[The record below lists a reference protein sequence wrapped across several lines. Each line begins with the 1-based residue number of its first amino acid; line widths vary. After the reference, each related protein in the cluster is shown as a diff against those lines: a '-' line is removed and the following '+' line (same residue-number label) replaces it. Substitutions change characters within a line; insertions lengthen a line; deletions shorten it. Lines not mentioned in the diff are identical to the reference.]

1 VFTPEFARADEQG
14 EAGSYALIRLHL
26 CELELRA
33 GRWDAAGRLL
43 DEWGEPSEQA
53 LLDWPMYERCR
64 ALHAAGLGL
73 VDEAA
78 RLANEAIERSEASGC
93 RWDLLESLR
102 GRGITALLAHEPER
116 AAESLRAVW
125 EHTRGEGID
134 QPGVFPV
141 APELVEALVELGELE
156 EAAAV
161 TERLRELSE
170 EQEHPWGLA
179 TAKRCAA
186 LIELREPGGYDA
198 AVRKLADAAETY
210 GRLGLRFDRARSLRS
225 LGRAE
230 RRLKKWAAARRS
242 LEQAAEAFDEQG
254 STGWAEEVRA
264 ELERVGGRR
273 PKGDSELTPAERR
286 VVELA
291 ANGASNKEIAQELF
305 VSVHTVETHL
315 THAYAKLGVRSR
327 GQLAARIAS

>member
-1 VFTPEFARADEQG
+1 MPELARADEQG
-14 EAGSYALIRLHL
+14 EPASYALVRLHL

-33 GRWDAAGRLL
+33 GEWEAAGRLL
-43 DEWGEPSEQA
+43 DEWGEPSERE
-53 LLDWPMYERCR
+53 LLPWPMYERCR

-73 VDEAA
+73 ADEAA
-78 RLANEAIERSEASGC
+78 RLASDAIERSEASGVG
-93 RWDLLESLR
+93 WDLLESLR
-102 GRGITALLAHEPER
+102 ARGVTALLAHEPER

-125 EHTRGEGID
+125 EHTLREGVD
-134 QPGVFPV
+134 EPGVFPV

-161 TERLRELSE
+161 TARLRELSE
-170 EQEHPWGLA
+170 KQEHPWGLA

-186 LIELREPGGYDA
+186 LIELREPGDYDA
-198 AVRKLADAAETY
+198 AARELADAAGAY
-210 GRLGLRFDRARSLRS
+210 GALGLRFDRARSLRG

-242 LEQAAEAFDEQG
+242 LEQAAEAFDEVE
-254 STGWAEEVRA
+254 STGWAEEVRR

-273 PKGDSELTPAERR
+273 PKRESALTPAEHR

-291 ANGASNKEIAQELF
+291 ANGASNKEIAQALF

-327 GQLAARIAS
+327 GQLAGRLAS